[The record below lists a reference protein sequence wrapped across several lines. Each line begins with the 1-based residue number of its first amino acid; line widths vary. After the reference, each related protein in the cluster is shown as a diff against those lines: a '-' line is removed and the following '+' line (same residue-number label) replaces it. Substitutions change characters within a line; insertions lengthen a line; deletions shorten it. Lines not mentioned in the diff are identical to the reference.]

1 MHRSRLRRFLKRKQA
16 HLGQRSNSMPMRAS
30 DRCRPEGERRE
41 QSEFTVL
48 ATYSEALAAHAVNLE
63 QIKGRQDVSAVEG
76 FVNCAAI
83 VSAILKTCWQD
94 EARALHLA
102 ARAVLLSRSFLQEFL
117 DASGG
122 ALDENDQLRVAQSM
136 QAMAQLG
143 APQGF

>member
-1 MHRSRLRRFLKRKQA
+1 MHRSRLRRSLKRK
-16 HLGQRSNSMPMRAS
+16 LPYPGKRSLAMPLAAG
-30 DRCRPEGERRE
+30 DRCRADGDRRQ
-41 QSEFTVL
+41 QSEFTLL

-83 VSAILKTCWQD
+83 VSAILKACWQD

-102 ARAVLLSRSFLQEFL
+102 AQAILLSRSFLQEFL

-122 ALDENDQLRVAQSM
+122 APEGHESLRLAQSM
-136 QAMAQLG
+136 QAMAQLDLT
-143 APQGF
+143 